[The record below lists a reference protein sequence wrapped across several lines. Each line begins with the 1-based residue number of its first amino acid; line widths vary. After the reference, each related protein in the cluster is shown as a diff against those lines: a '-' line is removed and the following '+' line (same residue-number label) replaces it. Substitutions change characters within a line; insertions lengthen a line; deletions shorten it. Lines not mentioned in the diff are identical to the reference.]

1 MDCKEFERLIPDF
14 VSDKLNYQDLKY
26 FITHM
31 GYCEDCREELT
42 IQFLVT
48 EGMQRLEDGR
58 AFDLQKE
65 LRQRLEEAKKYVRRH
80 DTYMRVGFILEIAVV
95 GLLAG
100 CMTWILL

>member
-1 MDCKEFERLIPDF
+1 MDCKEFEKLIPDF

-26 FITHM
+26 FISHM
-31 GYCEDCREELT
+31 DSCEDCREELS

-65 LRQRLEEAKKYVRRH
+65 LQQRLEGAKKHVRH
-80 DTYMRVGFILEIAVV
+80 QDAFMRVGIILEIAAA
-95 GLLAG
+95 GLMAG
-100 CMTWILL
+100 CMIWILL